1 MFSLQL
7 GKNISP
13 VKQMFFPNWEIIQRS
28 VCVFRAKLT
37 RNKSGQLENR
47 KRQPDY
53 KKSGCLLIMSGSVLL
68 LGYSFEPLHHGEHDS
83 HGDKANNQENSPA
96 VTDGDRIVHKRA
108 YPQQEVA
115 DSRST

>member
-13 VKQMFFPNWEIIQRS
+13 VKQMFFPNWEIIRHS

-53 KKSGCLLIMSGSVLL
+53 KNQAAFLLCRDRCCYLATRS
-68 LGYSFEPLHHGEHDS
+68 S
-83 HGDKANNQENSPA
+83 HFTMASMTPMEIRQTIRKIA
-96 VTDGDRIVHKRA
+96 
-108 YPQQEVA
+108 QQ
-115 DSRST
+115 